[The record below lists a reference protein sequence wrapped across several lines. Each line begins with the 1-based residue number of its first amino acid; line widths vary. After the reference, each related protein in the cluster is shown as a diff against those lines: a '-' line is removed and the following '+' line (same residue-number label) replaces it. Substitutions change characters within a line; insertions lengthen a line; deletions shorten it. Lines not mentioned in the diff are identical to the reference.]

1 VVKKGAMPSFF
12 ISSGMLTSVYEWTE
26 KREELYRHIK
36 NLNGYYGDA
45 HKLLKNIDKLVRE
58 LNILNVQYRN
68 REKPSIAQQEKLLE
82 INNAIDVLEKWL
94 LVVTLS
100 Q

>member
-1 VVKKGAMPSFF
+1 MPSFF
-12 ISSGMLTSVYEWTE
+12 ISKGMINSVYEWTD
-26 KREELYRHIK
+26 KRRELYTHIVS
-36 NLNGYYGDA
+36 LHGYYGDA

-68 REKPSIAQQEKLLE
+68 RTTLSIPQKEKMLE
-82 INNAIDVLEKWL
+82 INNAIDILEKWL

-100 Q
+100 E